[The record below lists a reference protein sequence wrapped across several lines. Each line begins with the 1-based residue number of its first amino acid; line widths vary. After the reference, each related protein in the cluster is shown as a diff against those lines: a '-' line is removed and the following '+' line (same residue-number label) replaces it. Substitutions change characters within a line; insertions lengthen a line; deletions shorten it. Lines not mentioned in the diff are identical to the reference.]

1 MTGRLPWDDAAAGP
15 PEPAGRGPRIYTVE
29 ELNTA
34 AARALQDTIGEVWV
48 EGEISNLR
56 DSENRHLYFTLK
68 DARAAIDAV
77 LFRSS
82 RQRLDFAVES
92 GQRVVA
98 LGELSIYAPRGRYQI
113 VVRHMRRSGRGD
125 LFEAFERLKKKLAA
139 EGVFDRKRPVP
150 LLPRRIGVATSPH
163 GAAVRDILNILARRC
178 PSVPVLIAPC
188 RVQGDGAADEVAAAI
203 RRLNDPAL
211 GVDTIIVARG
221 GGSIEELWP
230 FNEERLARA
239 VFESAIPVIS
249 GVGHET
255 DFTICDFVADARA
268 PTPSAAA
275 ECAVPDRAELTR
287 RLAHHAARL
296 RAGVRH
302 GADRLGARVRAAA
315 AHRVFHEPRA
325 IAARGRDRVA
335 HLDHRAR
342 SSLRRALEIRIQQT
356 DEHRRM
362 VRSLFARL
370 AASRIETVKAA
381 LAAHTSRLRS
391 LNPRAVLNRGYT
403 LTTDETGRPLRSI
416 VAVRAGARLVTEW
429 PDGRARSVVSDV
441 LVTPPAAGES
451 GE

>member
-1 MTGRLPWDDAAAGP
+1 MTGRFPWDNHDAGP
-15 PEPAGRGPRIYTVE
+15 MEPPGRGPRIYTVE

-68 DARAAIDAV
+68 DANAAIDAV
-77 LFRSS
+77 MFRSS
-82 RQRLDFAVES
+82 RQRLDFGVES

-113 VVRHMRRSGRGD
+113 VVRHMRLSGRGD
-125 LFEAFERLKKKLAA
+125 LFEAFERLKKRLAA
-139 EGVFDRKRPVP
+139 EGWFERKRPIP

-163 GAAVRDILNILARRC
+163 GAAVRDILNVLARRC

-188 RVQGDGAADEVAAAI
+188 RVQGDGAADDVADAI
-203 RRLNDPAL
+203 RQLNDPTL

-275 ECAVPDRAELTR
+275 ECAVPDHAELSR

-302 GADRLGARVRAAA
+302 GADRLRARVRAAA
-315 AHRVFHEPRA
+315 GHRVFHEPRA

-342 SSLRRALEIRIQQT
+342 SSLRRALEVRIQRT

-381 LAAHTSRLRS
+381 LAAHASRLRS

-403 LTTDETGRPLRSI
+403 LTTDETGRPLRS
-416 VAVRAGARLVTEW
+416 VATVRTGARLVTEW

-441 LVTPPAAGES
+441 LATPPAAGEP